1 MLIVNVRPLTELYF
15 HISLS
20 LFASTE
26 SIPSLRVCSGHH
38 DGDRKPSRTGTRL
51 PGGGEMLAHT
61 ERIRQ
66 GTHNS
71 ISLKLFR
78 INIFVM

>member
-1 MLIVNVRPLTELYF
+1 MLIEHSSLYYILYF
-15 HISLS
+15 HLSLS
-20 LFASTE
+20 LFTSTE

-38 DGDRKPSRTGTRL
+38 DGDWKPSWTGTRL

-71 ISLKLFR
+71 ISP
-78 INIFVM
+78 